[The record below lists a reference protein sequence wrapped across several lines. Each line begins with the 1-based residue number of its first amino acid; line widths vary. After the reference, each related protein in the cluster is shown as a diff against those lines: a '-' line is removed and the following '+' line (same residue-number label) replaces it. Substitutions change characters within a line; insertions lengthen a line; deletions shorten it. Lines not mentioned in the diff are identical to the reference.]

1 MSTLIQVN
9 EFLQVTRLQESKEV
23 ILCQNVNS
31 GEFVVWYKA
40 TDNRG
45 FCGGFYTFDL
55 IQAIAEFNRRKAL
68 EF

>member
-9 EFLQVTRLQESKEV
+9 EFLQVTRLQESKAA
-23 ILCQNVNS
+23 ILCQNVDN

-40 TDNRG
+40 YDNRG
-45 FCGGFYTFDL
+45 FCNGFYTFDL
-55 IQAIAEFNRRKAL
+55 NDAITEYNRRKAL